1 MNLIFGIIALFLCV
15 LIGRELSMKYTRRKE
30 FYYEFFDFNERLISE
45 VAFSKNTLGYLISI
59 YKQRGDFIECINEYL
74 KNKNLLFNK
83 GYLTNDEKKNLFQYV
98 ETVCKGDNNLQ
109 IAYLKSIN
117 EHIETKRSNAV
128 EEELKYKKLYIKL
141 GFLIGL
147 IVLVVFL

>member
-1 MNLIFGIIALFLCV
+1 
-15 LIGRELSMKYTRRKE
+15 
-30 FYYEFFDFNERLISE
+30 
-45 VAFSKNTLGYLISI
+45 
-59 YKQRGDFIECINEYL
+59 L

-109 IAYLKSIN
+109 IAYLKSVN

-141 GFLIGL
+141 GFLMGL